1 MLVKM
6 KNRISILILL
16 FIGIFFIASLTE
28 IGRYFTIWYILIVA
42 FFEIFPFNKYKPND
56 IFYPKYLLLVLY
68 YLYSLSGILVIELKG
83 ADSQGTPISLEII
96 DRFIFSCL
104 LGLTGL
110 SIGFLAFAKNN
121 LNDLKLPLKKIN
133 EERIYAILKVFV
145 FFALIINF
153 SEILKKYNIFS
164 IESYADRALSYR
176 LERRES
182 VGSGLY
188 EVFLV
193 DSPVLIINFFCFYY
207 FLKFKKSKFKK
218 YLFLVPLFFCLMT
231 AILSGF
237 RSSLVNIA
245 LPILFLYHYQYS
257 RFKLSIPRI
266 IFYLLLGGL
275 GYIVINLL
283 AFLRSTSDPIEM
295 VKIIIDLISNKE
307 LSFLYIQNSGELQTS
322 TNFMR
327 LILGI
332 QSGEVDFS
340 YGKTIL
346 DEILA
351 YIPLAFYPGRPNTVS
366 EQFVITFYPNIYDMG
381 GGMGQYCLLEG
392 YWAFG
397 NAGVFLMS
405 FLFSK
410 YLVKFYK
417 YIAPYLVLSP
427 IYVLIYSQ
435 VFDKAVLSVVRGGY
449 IGSIKAS
456 LISSIVIILAIML
469 SKIKLKHEGS
479 LDSQFR

>member
-1 MLVKM
+1 MIIKI
-6 KNRISILILL
+6 KNVISVLILL
-16 FIGIFFIASLTE
+16 LIAICFIVSLTE
-28 IGRYFTIWYILIVA
+28 RGRVFSIAYVTIVA
-42 FFEIFPFNKYKPND
+42 FFELIPLKKYKPND

-68 YLYSLSGILVIELKG
+68 YLYSLSGILVIEFKG
-83 ADSQGTPISLEII
+83 ADSQGTSIPLDIV

-110 SIGFLAFAKNN
+110 CIGFLAFAKSDGNN
-121 LNDLKLPLKKIN
+121 FKHPLKKIN
-133 EERIYAILKVFV
+133 EEKIYTILKAFV
-145 FFALIINF
+145 FFALVINF

-176 LERRES
+176 LERREAS
-182 VGSGLY
+182 GSGLY

-207 FLKFKKSKFKK
+207 FLKFKNLKLKK
-218 YLFLVPLFFCLMT
+218 YLFLIPYIFCLLT

-237 RSSLVNIA
+237 RSSLVNA
-245 LPILFLYHYQYS
+245 VLPMLFLYHYQYS
-257 RFKLSIPRI
+257 RFKLSMPRI
-266 IFYLLLGGL
+266 LFYLLLGGV
-275 GYIVINLL
+275 GYFVINLL
-283 AFLRSTSDPIEM
+283 AVLRSTSDPIEM
-295 VKIIIDLISNKE
+295 LKIIIDLISNQG
-307 LSFLYIQNSGELQTS
+307 LSFLSIENSGELETS

-327 LILGI
+327 LMLGI
-332 QSGEVDFS
+332 QRGEVDFS

-346 DEILA
+346 DEILV
-351 YIPLAFYPGRPNTVS
+351 YIPLAFYPDRPHTVS
-366 EQFVITFYPNIYDMG
+366 EQFVIAFYPNIYDMG

-397 NAGVFLMS
+397 NAGVFLTS

-410 YLVKFYK
+410 YLVKFYR

-427 IYVLIYSQ
+427 VYVLIYSQ

-449 IGSIKAS
+449 IGAIKAC

-469 SKIKLKHEGS
+469 SKIKLKHEDS
-479 LDSQFR
+479 LDPQF

>member
-1 MLVKM
+1 MLAKL
-6 KNRISILILL
+6 KNIVSILILL
-16 FIGIFFIASLTE
+16 FIGIFFIASLSE
-28 IGRYFTIWYILIVA
+28 RGRIFSISYVVIISI
-42 FFEIFPFNKYKPND
+42 FELFPFKKYKPND

-83 ADSQGTPISLEII
+83 ADSQGTAIPLDIV
-96 DRFIFSCL
+96 DKFIFSCL

-110 SIGFLAFAKNN
+110 CFGFLAFAKSNF
-121 LNDLKLPLKKIN
+121 NDLKLPLKKIN
-133 EERIYAILKVFV
+133 EEKIYTILKVFV
-145 FFALIINF
+145 FFALVINF

-182 VGSGLY
+182 TGSGLY

-207 FLKFKKSKFKK
+207 FLKFKNLKIKK
-218 YLFLVPLFFCLMT
+218 YFFLIPYIFCLLT

-237 RSSLVNIA
+237 RSSLVNA
-245 LPILFLYHYQYS
+245 VLPMLFLYHYQYS
-257 RFKLSIPRI
+257 RFKLSIPRVL
-266 IFYLLLGGL
+266 FYLLLGGL
-275 GYIVINLL
+275 AYFIINLL
-283 AFLRSTSDPIEM
+283 AFLRSTSDPLEM
-295 VKIIIDLISNKE
+295 IKMIMDLISNQGF
-307 LSFLYIQNSGELQTS
+307 SFLSIENSGELETS

-327 LILGI
+327 LMLGI
-332 QSGEVDFS
+332 QRGEVDFS

-346 DEILA
+346 DEILV
-351 YIPLAFYPGRPNTVS
+351 YIPLAFYPDRPHPVS
-366 EQFVITFYPNIYDMG
+366 EQFVMTFYPQIHNMG

-397 NAGVFLMS
+397 NIGVFLTS

-410 YLVKFYK
+410 YLVKFYR

-427 IYVLIYSQ
+427 IYVLLYSQ

-449 IGSIKAS
+449 IGAIKAS
-456 LISSIVIILAIML
+456 LISTVVIILAIIF
-469 SKIKLKHEGS
+469 SKIKK
-479 LDSQFR
+479 